1 MKRTVLSCLAGVVA
15 LAAVA
20 GETVFDFTKGKTFFN
35 PSVQEQNRGVKTV
48 MEKEGLRADYA
59 KFSKDTWPLINI
71 SGSELAK
78 RDWTGY
84 DNLVINVTNLSPEIS
99 PTLNVVL
106 RSGGKLC
113 SANCWVRANSKNCLL
128 VDLAKA
134 AEKIDIRKISMIQLA
149 FPRPQSDFSIRFE
162 SIELMKNRKAAPEDV
177 VSRIYDLR
185 QEIAKQGRGLAVYG
199 ASRVETRKDGSVVVS
214 MDRYQPGHDCWP
226 GIWLNAKVDDALC
239 NGDLSTKT
247 HITAEF
253 EPMPGAAA
261 FPSFGFTFTDG
272 NQKQFWQSAGMTAGG
287 KSAIDNIIFDMGI
300 DLTNIVRLGFSRT
313 MPHTSV
319 SCRINKF
326 QLEFRPDEIQRGL
339 LEKLSRI
346 RQDDLLPE
354 DRKKVDALSA
364 RLHDLYNKVK
374 GETALRKDIKDFINT
389 ITEGKR
395 EISVIQRRNGDR
407 VMKAV
412 VPSGEYGVGIAD
424 SMTSV
429 FLEEAGYQVRGAKM
443 AELEM
448 AGNESES
455 FQVVVAGTDKEL
467 KDVRVTVSEL
477 AGPDGSR
484 IHPAVSVVGFAKN
497 KRPAY
502 PVEYVGWYPDF
513 LIEYQQSATVRSGEN
528 VPFWVRLRTPAGA
541 KPGIYRGT
549 ATVSA
554 AGVQPYSFPVQVKVY
569 NFSLPP
575 GSPLPSANNFYMA
588 FLGQIYK
595 IKDGKLFQKVSDAF
609 IDKAADYKIS
619 ADYIYRGPYTDLKG
633 DGEYPALKRLNER
646 GQLRSY
652 CIVNSTLASKHAA
665 QAGGNA
671 DHPEVAKQI
680 ERTRR
685 HLDYWVPVAKKFGV
699 WDKAF
704 LYGFDEGRID
714 EITNRVFS
722 TFKKEYPELPIMTTA
737 GITNAQIKGI
747 ENIDIWV
754 PTAGTYRNR
763 IELVNE
769 LRGMNKKVWWYVCNF
784 PRPPEPTFLL
794 EVPAAVPRLLMG
806 AMAQKYRPD
815 GFLYWA
821 VISWR
826 DRVKT
831 GLGPV
836 GEGPR
841 TNWNPATYRT
851 DNEEGNLFVPGRDY
865 QFLPTIRV
873 ENFRDGVEDLWYY
886 RLLEKLVRQAEMKPG
901 FDKTLL
907 TRAGKA
913 LEVPESLVQSTNR
926 YSTDPEKLRGIRREL
941 AECLELVYGCLSEK

>member
-1 MKRTVLSCLAGVVA
+1 MRKKALLSCLAGMFA
-15 LAAVA
+15 LAAGA
-20 GETVFDFTKGKTFFN
+20 GETIFDFTQGKTFFN
-35 PSVQEQNRGVKTV
+35 PSVPEPNRAVKTV
-48 MEKEGLRADYA
+48 MEKDGLRADYV
-59 KFSKDTWPLINI
+59 KSPKDTWPVINTN
-71 SGSELAK
+71 GSELAK
-78 RDWTGY
+78 QDWTGY
-84 DNLVINVTNLSPEIS
+84 DTLAIKVTNLSPDIS

-106 RSGGKLC
+106 RNGGKLY
-113 SANCWVRANSKNCLL
+113 SANCWVRCNSGNYLL

-134 AEKIDIRKISMIQLA
+134 AEKIDLRKITMIQLA
-149 FPRPQSDFSIRFE
+149 FSRPQTNYSIRFE
-162 SIELMKNRKAAPEDV
+162 SIELMKNRKAAPDDM

-185 QEIAKQGRGLAVYG
+185 QEIAEQGHGLTVYG
-199 ASRVETRKDGSVVVS
+199 ACRLETRKDGSVVVS
-214 MDRYQPGHDCWP
+214 IDRYQPGMDRWP
-226 GIWLNAKVDDALC
+226 GIWLNAKVDNALC

-261 FPSFGFTFTDG
+261 FPAFGFSFTDG

-287 KSAIDNIIFDMGI
+287 KAAIDSIIFDMGV
-300 DLTNIVRLGFSRT
+300 DLTDVVRLGFGRT
-313 MPHTSV
+313 MPHTSFF
-319 SCRINKF
+319 CRINKF

-339 LEKLSRI
+339 LQKLSRI

-354 DRKKVDALSA
+354 DRKKVDVLSA
-364 RLHDLYNKVK
+364 RLHELYNKVK

-395 EISVIQRRNGDR
+395 EISAIQRRNGNR

-429 FLEEAGYQVRGAKM
+429 FLEEAGYQVHGAKM

-455 FQVVVAGTDKEL
+455 FQVVVAGLDKEL
-467 KDVRVTVSEL
+467 KDARVTVSEL
-477 AGPDGSR
+477 SGPDGSR
-484 IHPAVSVVGFAKN
+484 IRPAVSVVGFAKN
-497 KRPAY
+497 KHPAY

-513 LIEYQQSATVRSGEN
+513 LIEYQQSATVRPGEN
-528 VPFWVRLRTPAGA
+528 VPFWVRLQTPAGA

-549 ATVSA
+549 AMVSA

-575 GSPLPSANNFYMA
+575 GSPLPSANNFYMWA
-588 FLGQIYK
+588 LRRIYR
-595 IKDGKLFQKVSDAF
+595 ITDEKLFQKVSDAF

-619 ADYIYRGPYTDLKG
+619 VDYLYRGPYTNLKG

-652 CIVNSTLASKHAA
+652 CIVNSTLPLQYVPQVGS
-665 QAGGNA
+665 NPN
-671 DHPEVAKQI
+671 HPEVDKLI
-680 ERTRR
+680 ERTRK
-685 HLDYWVPVAKKFGV
+685 HLAYWSSVAKKFGV
-699 WDKAF
+699 WDKAYF
-704 LYGFDEGRID
+704 YGFDEGRID
-714 EITNRVFS
+714 EITNRVFG
-722 TFKKEYPELPIMTTA
+722 TFKKEYPELPVMTTA
-737 GITNAQIKGI
+737 GIPNAQIKGI

-754 PTAGTYRNR
+754 PTAGTYRSR
-763 IELVNE
+763 IELVKE

-821 VISWR
+821 VIPWGN
-826 DRVKT
+826 RVKT

-841 TNWNPATYRT
+841 TNWNPATIGS
-851 DNEEGNLFVPGRDY
+851 DNEEGNLFVPGRNY
-865 QFLPTIRV
+865 QILPTIRV

-886 RLLEKLVRQAEMKPG
+886 RLLEKRVRQAEGKLG
-901 FDKTLL
+901 FDKKLL
-907 TRAGKA
+907 ARSRKA

-926 YSTDPEKLRGIRREL
+926 YSTDPEKLRGIRRKL
-941 AECLELVYGCLSEK
+941 AECLEQMTACSL

>member
-15 LAAVA
+15 LAAGA

-48 MEKEGLRADYA
+48 MEKEGLRADYV
-59 KFSKDTWPLINI
+59 KTPKDTWPLINI

-78 RDWTGY
+78 QDWSGY

-113 SANCWVRANSKNCLL
+113 SVNCWVRANSKNYLL

-134 AEKIDIRKISMIQLA
+134 AEKIDLRKITMIQLA
-149 FPRPQSDFSIRFE
+149 FPRPQTNFSIRFE

-177 VSRIYDLR
+177 VSIVYDLR
-185 QEIAKQGRGLAVYG
+185 QEIAEQGRGLAVYG
-199 ASRVETRKDGSVVVS
+199 ACRVETRKDGSVVVS
-214 MDRYQPGHDCWP
+214 MDRYQPGMDRWP
-226 GIWLNAKVDDALC
+226 GFYLKAKLDNALC

-247 HITAEF
+247 HISVEF
-253 EPMPGAAA
+253 EAIPGNP
-261 FPSFGFTFTDG
+261 FPEFGFAFVDG
-272 NQKQFWQSAGMTAGG
+272 HQKKFWQSTGLRAGG
-287 KSAIDNIIFDMGI
+287 KAAIDSIIFDMGV
-300 DLTNIVRLGFSRT
+300 DLTDVVSLGFGRT
-313 MPHTSV
+313 MPHTSF
-319 SCRINKF
+319 SCKINKF
-326 QLEFRPDEIQRGL
+326 QLEFRPDEIQRSL
-339 LEKLSRI
+339 REKLNRI

-364 RLHDLYNKVK
+364 KLHELYNKVK
-374 GETALRKDIKDFINT
+374 GETALRKDIREFINT

-395 EISVIQRRNGDR
+395 KISAIQRRNGNR

-429 FLEEAGYQVRGAKM
+429 FLEEAGYQVRGAEM

-455 FQVVVAGTDKEL
+455 FQVVVAGLDKEL
-467 KDVRVTVSEL
+467 KDARVTVSEL

-484 IHPAVSVVGFAKN
+484 IRPAVSVVGFAKT

-513 LIEYQQSATVRSGEN
+513 LIEYQQSATVQPGEN
-528 VPFWVRLRTPAGA
+528 VPFWVRLQTPAGA

-575 GSPLPSANNFYMA
+575 GSPLPSANNFCLPFIRQVYR
-588 FLGQIYK
+588 IT
-595 IKDGKLFQKVSDAF
+595 DEKLFQKVSDAF

-619 ADYIYRGPYTDLKG
+619 VDYLYRGPYTNLQG

-652 CIVNSTLASKHAA
+652 CIVNSTLLPQYVP
-665 QAGGNA
+665 QAGTNPN
-671 DHPEVAKQI
+671 HPEVDKLI
-680 ERTRR
+680 ERTRK
-685 HLDYWVPVAKKFGV
+685 HLAYWSSVAKKFGV
-699 WDKAF
+699 WDKAY

-714 EITNRVFS
+714 EITNRVFG
-722 TFKKEYPELPIMTTA
+722 TFKKEYPELPVMTTA
-737 GITNAQIKGI
+737 GIPNAQIKGI

-754 PTAGTYRNR
+754 PTAGTYRSR

-769 LRGMNKKVWWYVCNF
+769 LRSMNKKVWWYVCNF
-784 PRPPEPTFLL
+784 PRPPEATFLL

-831 GLGPV
+831 GFGPV

-841 TNWNPATYRT
+841 TNWNPATCRT

-901 FDKTLL
+901 SDQKLL
-907 TRAGKA
+907 ARSRKA
-913 LEVPESLVQSTNR
+913 LEVPESLVQSTGR
-926 YSTDPEKLRGIRREL
+926 YSTDPEKLRSIRREL
-941 AECLELVYGCLSEK
+941 AECLEQMTACFL